1 MITLDIDPLR
11 NLKAYDTTP
20 KTLRRAMTADEIQ
33 RLLTGI
39 AENGTK
45 YAKRRLLGYEVAFAS
60 GLRKE
65 ELRSLVVR
73 DLDIKRG
80 GLVLRAEWTKNRKD
94 GFQPLPAFLV

>member
-1 MITLDIDPLR
+1 M
-11 NLKAYDTTP
+11 K
-20 KTLRRAMTADEIQ
+20 
-33 RLLTGI
+33 
-39 AENGTK
+39 
-45 YAKRRLLGYEVAFAS
+45 AFAS